1 MHTAKRCLLDIGTM
15 LWLRVAVY
23 MYAYFLVMYVC
34 VSCNDVVMLVD
45 IGIYMRNDFF
55 EPKFV
60 RKYNKKVCEEV

>member
-1 MHTAKRCLLDIGTM
+1 M
-15 LWLRVAVY
+15 Y

-45 IGIYMRNDFF
+45 IGMLNDFF